1 MSNDHT
7 DSGETREIDRVAYG
21 GGPRITPEVIE
32 QHITSEH
39 YFTALEGVIGETFMR
54 GERAGNQPEAL
65 GLLTIC
71 VLVLKNGF
79 TVHGIS
85 SCASPSNFSK
95 DIGQRVARQDAVNKI
110 WPLLGY
116 MLRDQLHTAST
127 VGDADVGEALTM
139 MLAHSLGNPDAFKPT
154 HAKAIISQFDVDHG
168 EEGGETKVNFA
179 EQLRSEPGRG

>member
-39 YFTALEGVIGETFMR
+39 YFTAAEGVIGAEVLNAVPVEMP
-54 GERAGNQPEAL
+54 AAL
-65 GLLTIC
+65 RLLTIC

-79 TVHGIS
+79 TVHGTS